1 MSLSDHL
8 IFKFLWAFGLLAL
21 LAVGLLACRS
31 HPRVVIST
39 KSGEQ
44 LALQVEVADTPAKRS
59 LGLQYRNELGDD
71 QGMLFL
77 FPSQGAQSFW
87 MKNTPLPLDMI
98 FIGSDLKIVGIIRQA
113 VPFSTT
119 SLTVPAPSQFVL
131 EIKGGLSRRKGI
143 EVGNRVRFENISLEG
158 IEG

>member
-21 LAVGLLACRS
+21 LASPLSCRS
-31 HPRVVIST
+31 DPRVTIST
-39 KSGEQ
+39 KRGKQ
-44 LALQVEVADTPAKRS
+44 VVLRVEVADTPAKRT
-59 LGLQYRNELGDD
+59 LGLQYRTELGDD

-77 FPSQGAQSFW
+77 FPSEGAQSFW

-98 FIGSDLKIVGIIRQA
+98 FIGSDLKIVGIIHQA

-143 EVGNRVRFENISLEG
+143 EVGNPVRFENISLEG
-158 IEG
+158 IED